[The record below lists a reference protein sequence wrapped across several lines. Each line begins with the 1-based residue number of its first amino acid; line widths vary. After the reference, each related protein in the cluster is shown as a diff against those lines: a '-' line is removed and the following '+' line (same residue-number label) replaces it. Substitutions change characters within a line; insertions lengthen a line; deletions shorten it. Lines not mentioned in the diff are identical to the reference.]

1 MHVMESVALVAR
13 RKKLIAGIVSGALAV
28 TVLIVTLAYWRNFSR
43 QNEILVPPPPVPSDV
58 HQQLSGYSFTRSDEG
73 RQIFTVHAAR
83 TVAFKQGGATVLED
97 VYVEV
102 FGKAGERRDVLRTRR
117 CEYNQQSGDLFSAGT
132 VQIELNAPPD
142 GKPRG
147 GPEDPRS
154 VMLET
159 SKLYFRQ
166 QGSLVMSDEPVQYRI
181 GPISGS
187 ARGLSY
193 ATREGWL
200 ELKQEISADLQ
211 MKGGTPP
218 EPPVHLTAARAR
230 YDKEKRGVWLSGPVS
245 ISQGPRSVQAGS
257 GMVMLDAR
265 NRISFALLTDG
276 TRTLD
281 SSAAARLEGGAQSL
295 RGDFDPA
302 SEELRTV
309 VAEGNVQFESQRPGN
324 VSRLGAQRVEV
335 SFAGAHP
342 EAQNGTASGSVKLE
356 TESARAGVARSG
368 ARPASGNSAVEKKQ
382 LTADGL
388 HFSFQSHGQSL
399 QNAETAGP
407 GKLVVSPFDAKVG
420 TRVITAGQF
429 VMAFNGRNQMEN
441 LRGLAGTRVVF
452 QPPKSAPAGSMAQES
467 SAEHLEAG
475 FDTALQTV
483 RSVRQWGNFQFR
495 EGDRQGTAD
504 LASYDAGTES
514 VTLTGHPE
522 LKDPDMRT
530 RAERVVIDLRDDSA
544 EGLGKVQ
551 STHLGSTAGATSVLA
566 DRVVAKRKNQTV
578 HYEGN
583 VRAWRGTDV
592 IESAAL
598 DVYRNERRLSSGY
611 KVRTSH
617 LQPASLVTENSAAGA
632 GKHETRPVTI
642 RADRLEYFDQGR
654 KASYRGNVK
663 LQTEDTTLEADRVDA
678 YFSGTP
684 GGDATELERAI
695 AEGQV
700 RVTQPARRAAGNHG
714 EYYAQDGR
722 ILLTGGPPTIYDADK
737 GFTTGQRLTFY
748 IRDDRLEV
756 DGGDESPALSKHRIA
771 Q

>member
-1 MHVMESVALVAR
+1 MESVALAAR

-28 TVLIVTLAYWRNFSR
+28 TVLIVALAYWRSVSG
-43 QNEILVPPPPVPSDV
+43 QKKILVPPPPVPSNV
-58 HQQLSGYSFTRSDEG
+58 HQQLSGYTFTRSDEG

-83 TVAFKQGGATVLED
+83 TVAFKLGGATVLED
-97 VYVEV
+97 VYVEF
-102 FGKAGERRDVLRTRR
+102 FGKTGDRRDVLRTRR

-132 VQIELNAPPD
+132 VQIELNAPAND
-142 GKPRG
+142 KPRSRS
-147 GPEDPRS
+147 DAQRS
-154 VMLET
+154 VLLET

-166 QGSLVMSDEPVQYRI
+166 QGSLVMSDEPVRYRI
-181 GPISGS
+181 GPVAGT
-187 ARGLSY
+187 ARGMSY

-200 ELKQEISADLQ
+200 ELKQEISADLR
-211 MKGGTPP
+211 MKGET
-218 EPPVHLTAARAR
+218 ESQLPVHLTAARAL
-230 YDKEKRGVWLSGPVS
+230 YDKEKSGVWLSGPVS

-257 GMVMLDAR
+257 GIVSLDNR
-265 NRISFALLTDG
+265 NRISRAVFQDG
-276 TRTLD
+276 VRALD
-281 SSAAARLEGGAQSL
+281 SSEAARLEGGAQTM
-295 RGDFDPA
+295 RGEFDPA
-302 SEELRTV
+302 SEELRAV

-324 VSRLGAQRVEV
+324 VTRLAAQRLEV

-342 EAQNGTASGSVKLE
+342 EAQNGTASGNVQLE
-356 TESARAGVARSG
+356 IESARAGVARPG
-368 ARPASGNSAVEKKQ
+368 ARSVSGNSGVEKKQ

-388 HFSFQSHGQSL
+388 RFSFQSHGQSL

-407 GKLVVSPFDAKVG
+407 GKLVVSPSDAKVG

-429 VMAFNGRNQMEN
+429 LMAFDGRNRLQT
-441 LRGLAGTRVVF
+441 LHGLSGTRVVF
-452 QPPKSAPAGSMAQES
+452 QPPKNAPPGSSAQES

-483 RSVRQWGNFQFR
+483 RTVRQWGNFLFR

-504 LASYDAGTES
+504 QASYNAETES
-514 VTLTGHPE
+514 VTLTGRPE
-522 LKDPDMRT
+522 LKDADMRT

-544 EGLGKVQ
+544 EGIGKVQ
-551 STHLGSTAGATSVLA
+551 STHLRSTAGATSVLA

-611 KVRTSH
+611 QVRTSH
-617 LQPASLVTENSAAGA
+617 LQPASLVAEDSAAGA
-632 GKHETRPVTI
+632 EKHETRPVTI

-678 YFSGTP
+678 YFSGAP
-684 GGDATELERAI
+684 GADATELERAI
-695 AEGQV
+695 AEGHV
-700 RVTQPARRAAGNHG
+700 RVTQPARRATGNHG
-714 EYYAQDGR
+714 EYYAKDGR
-722 ILLTGGPPTIYDADK
+722 ILLTGGPPTPYDADK

-748 IRDDRLEV
+748 IRDDKLEV
-756 DGGDESPALSKHRIA
+756 DGGDESPTLSKHRIA

>member
-1 MHVMESVALVAR
+1 MESVALMAR

-28 TVLIVTLAYWRNFSR
+28 TVLIVTLAYWRSFSR
-43 QNEILVPPPPVPSDV
+43 QKKILVPPPPVPSDV

-83 TVAFKQGGATVLED
+83 TVAFKLGGATVLED
-97 VYVEV
+97 VYVEF
-102 FGKAGERRDVLRTRR
+102 FGKTGDRRDVLRTRR

-132 VQIELNAPPD
+132 VQIELNAPAND
-142 GKPRG
+142 KPRS
-147 GPEDPRS
+147 GPDAQRS
-154 VMLET
+154 VLLET

-166 QGSLVMSDEPVQYRI
+166 QGSQVMSDEPVQYRI

-187 ARGLSY
+187 ARGMSY

-200 ELKQEISADLQ
+200 ELKQEVSADLRL
-211 MKGGTPP
+211 KGGTQPDL
-218 EPPVHLTAARAR
+218 PVHLTATRAR
-230 YDKEKRGVWLSGPVS
+230 YDKEKSGVWLSGPVS

-257 GMVMLDAR
+257 GMVSLDAR

-276 TRTLD
+276 TRVLD
-281 SSAAARLEGGAQSL
+281 ASEAARLDGGAQSI
-295 RGDFDPA
+295 RGEFDPA
-302 SEELRTV
+302 SEELRAV
-309 VAEGNVQFESQRPGN
+309 VVEGNVQFESQRPGN
-324 VSRLGAQRVEV
+324 VSRLEAQRVEV

-342 EAQNGTASGSVKLE
+342 EAQKGTASGNVTLEIESVRVGL
-356 TESARAGVARSG
+356 
-368 ARPASGNSAVEKKQ
+368 ARPAARPAPGNPAVEKKQ

-388 HFSFQSHGQSL
+388 RFSFQSHGQSL

-407 GKLVVSPFDAKVG
+407 GKLVVTPSDEKVG

-429 VMAFNGRNQMEN
+429 LMAFDGHNRLET
-441 LRGLAGTRVVF
+441 LRGESGTRVVF
-452 QPPKSAPAGSMAQES
+452 QPPRSAPPGSIAQES

-483 RSVRQWGNFQFR
+483 RTVRQWGNFQFR

-504 LASYDAGTES
+504 LAAYDTES
-514 VTLTGHPE
+514 ETVTLTGRPE
-522 LKDPDMRT
+522 LRDADVRT

-544 EGLGKVQ
+544 EGTGKVQ
-551 STHLGSTAGATSVLA
+551 STHLRSAAGATNVLA
-566 DRVVAKRKNQTV
+566 DRVVVKRQNQTV

-611 KVRTSH
+611 QVRTSH
-617 LQPASLVTENSAAGA
+617 LQPASLVAENRAAGA

-684 GGDATELERAI
+684 GGEATALERAI
-695 AEGQV
+695 AEGHV
-700 RVTQPARRAAGNHG
+700 RVTQPGRRAAGNHG
-714 EYYAQDGR
+714 EYFAKDGR
-722 ILLTGGPPTIYDADK
+722 ILLSGGPPTLYDADK
-737 GFTTGQRLTFY
+737 GFTTGRRLTFY

-756 DGGDESPALSKHRIA
+756 DGGDESPTLSKHRIA

>member
-1 MHVMESVALVAR
+1 MESVALVAR

-28 TVLIVTLAYWRNFSR
+28 TVLVVTLAYWRSLSR
-43 QNEILVPPPPVPSDV
+43 QKKVLVPPPPVPSDV
-58 HQQLSGYSFTRSDEG
+58 NQQLSGYSFTRSDEG

-102 FGKAGERRDVLRTRR
+102 FGKTGDRRDVMRTRR
-117 CEYNQQSGDLFSAGT
+117 CEYNQRSGDLFSAGT
-132 VQIELNAPPD
+132 VQIELNAPSND
-142 GKPRG
+142 QARSGS
-147 GPEDPRS
+147 EQQRS

-166 QGSLVMSDEPVQYRI
+166 QGSLVMSEEPVQYRI

-200 ELKQEISADLQ
+200 ELKQDISADLR
-211 MKGGTPP
+211 MKGGT
-218 EPPVHLTAARAR
+218 ESQPPVHLTAARAR
-230 YDKEKRGVWLSGPVS
+230 YDKEKSEVSLAGPVN
-245 ISQGPRSVQAGS
+245 ISHGEQRVVAGS
-257 GMVMLDAR
+257 GIVSLDNR
-265 NRISFALLTDG
+265 NRITRAVFQDG
-276 TRTLD
+276 ARALD
-281 SSAAARLEGGAQSL
+281 SSAAAHLEGGAQTM
-295 RGDFDPA
+295 RGEFDPA

-309 VAEGNVQFESQRPGN
+309 VAEGSVQFESQRPGST
-324 VSRLGAQRVEV
+324 SRLEAQRVDV
-335 SFAGAHP
+335 NFAGAHP
-342 EAQNGTASGSVKLE
+342 EAQNGTASGNVKLE
-356 TESARAGVARSG
+356 IESASTGVATPPL
-368 ARPASGNSAVEKKQ
+368 RPAPGNSAVEKKQ

-388 HFSFQSHGQSL
+388 RFSFQSHGQSL

-407 GKLVVSPFDAKVG
+407 GKLVVSPSDAKVG

-429 VMAFNGRNQMEN
+429 LMAFNGRNQMEN
-441 LRGLAGTRVVF
+441 LRGLSGTRIVF
-452 QPPKSAPAGSMAQES
+452 QPPKNAPPGSMAQES

-475 FDTALQTV
+475 FDTALQTM
-483 RSVRQWGNFQFR
+483 RTVRQWGNFQFR

-504 LASYDAGTES
+504 LASYDAETES
-514 VTLTGHPE
+514 VILTGHPE

-530 RAERVVIDLRDDSA
+530 RAERVVVDLRDDSA
-544 EGLGKVQ
+544 EGIGKVQ
-551 STHLGSTAGATSVLA
+551 STHLRSTAGATSVLA

-611 KVRTSH
+611 QVRTSH
-617 LQPASLVTENSAAGA
+617 LQAASLVAENSAAGA

-654 KASYRGNVK
+654 KASYRGNVN
-663 LQTEDTTLEADRVDA
+663 LQTEDTTLDADRVDA

-684 GGDATELERAI
+684 GEDATELERAI
-695 AEGQV
+695 AEGHV
-700 RVTQPARRAAGNHG
+700 RVTQPARRASGNHG
-714 EYYAQDGR
+714 EYYAKDGR
-722 ILLTGGPPTIYDADK
+722 ILLTGGPPTLYDADK

-748 IRDDRLEV
+748 IRDDKLEV
-756 DGGDESPALSKHRIA
+756 DGGDESPTLSKHRIA